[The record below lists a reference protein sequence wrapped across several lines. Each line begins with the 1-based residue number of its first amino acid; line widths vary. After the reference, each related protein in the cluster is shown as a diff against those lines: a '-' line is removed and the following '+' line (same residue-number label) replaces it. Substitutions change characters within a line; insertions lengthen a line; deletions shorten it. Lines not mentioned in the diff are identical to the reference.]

1 MREKLASVRVL
12 LRSLEDDSQKS
23 LIDFYNEECEDEHS
37 PHSFH
42 SQSSDETYQ
51 PQTDRE
57 AYELS
62 ERKDTHSTEDHD
74 DPVEIR
80 YRRLSP
86 SRYREESIFEMLSE
100 E

>member
-1 MREKLASVRVL
+1 MKVA

-23 LIDFYNEECEDEHS
+23 LIDFYNEDEDNGNS
-37 PHSFH
+37 PDSFH

-62 ERKDTHSTEDHD
+62 
-74 DPVEIR
+74 
-80 YRRLSP
+80 
-86 SRYREESIFEMLSE
+86 
-100 E
+100 